1 MVIVALQATTQ
12 ATGNK
17 KAHKHWVYRLLKCS
31 TVELIVD
38 WIKEINPTVKLK
50 KS

>member
-17 KAHKHWVYRLLKCS
+17 KAYKHYAYRLLKWS
-31 TVELIVD
+31 RRES
-38 WIKEINPTVKLK
+38 NPRPNKQLQCFLHA
-50 KS
+50 